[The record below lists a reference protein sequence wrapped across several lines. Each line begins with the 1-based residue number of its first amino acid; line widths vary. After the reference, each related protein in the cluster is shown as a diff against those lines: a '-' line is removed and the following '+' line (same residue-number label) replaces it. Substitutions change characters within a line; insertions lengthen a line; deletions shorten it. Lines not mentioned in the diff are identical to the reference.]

1 MKTYTKTSLRA
12 AYKVVEEMMKND
24 EVVRASYKNSFQTVL
39 NIIAKEYIKID
50 VDENNLNF

>member
-12 AYKVVEEMMKND
+12 AYKVVEEMMEND